1 MITLKFSPVK
11 FDNETTIYSIHNV
24 KLILAIIVVIFL
36 VLMLITSLPDFIE
49 RNTGI
54 SSGWALG
61 AVIGGYF
68 VFFFYF
74 IAKGSAF
81 VSYNDE
87 GSKIIIRTFKIGPF
101 NSKKMSIEIPKNEFH
116 KYSVCKTKLKEEL
129 ILYVRKE
136 TRISQYPPISI
147 VSIPLEQKKALFQ
160 ALDSFSEVKE

>member
-1 MITLKFSPVK
+1 MK

-36 VLMLITSLPDFIE
+36 VLMLITSLPEFIE

-54 SSGWALG
+54 TSGWALG
-61 AVIGGYF
+61 IVIGSYF

-81 VSYNDE
+81 FSYNDE

-101 NSKKMSIEIPKNEFH
+101 NSKKISIEIPKNEFH
-116 KYSVCKTKLKEEL
+116 KYSD
-129 ILYVRKE
+129 RK
-136 TRISQYPPISI
+136 S
-147 VSIPLEQKKALFQ
+147 V
-160 ALDSFSEVKE
+160 V